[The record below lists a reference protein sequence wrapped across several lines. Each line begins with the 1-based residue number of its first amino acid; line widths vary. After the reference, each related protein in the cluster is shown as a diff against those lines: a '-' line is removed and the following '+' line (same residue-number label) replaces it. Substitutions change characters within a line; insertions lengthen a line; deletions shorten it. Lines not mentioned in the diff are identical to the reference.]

1 MNGGSSSDGNW
12 RDPNDARDPLSA
24 ERLEAADPDGFMRR
38 REFLQRAALTGGLA
52 MSMASVLSPDVILGE
67 AAARDRIAVPDP
79 KNLPLD
85 TIVVLM
91 MENRSF
97 DHYLGWLPGADGRQG
112 GLTYTNAAGQAFETH
127 RLAPDWQGC
136 AHPDPD
142 HSWDGGRDQLD
153 GGRMDGFL
161 RSGENDVF
169 SIGYYAEQDLPF
181 IPSVA
186 REFTTFDR
194 FFCSLLAS
202 TYPNREYMHSAQ
214 SYGMKDNTFPFLT
227 SEYAAGF
234 PDTTIFAA
242 LSAAGVSNRYFYT
255 DIPVS
260 ALWGA
265 PGIARSGQV
274 QEYYER
280 CRTGTLP
287 SVSFVDPAFSG
298 EEEGTSGD
306 EHPHGD
312 VRIGQAFMSD
322 VVHAFME
329 GPQWK
334 RGALFIVYDEW
345 GGFFDHVRPPRVP
358 DVRSSANVAEDFGQM
373 GMRIP
378 AVLVS
383 PYAKRGHVDHNIY
396 GFESILKL
404 IRYRYGLAPLTT
416 RDQYAKNIAR
426 SFDFESKPNYEV
438 PSLPDPATVAK
449 SACTTSPAPVTGS
462 ESGGGAGGGG
472 GILEG
477 LEGIIHLEGPSRPK
491 EHDLAALKTSGYL
504 DRLGFDYVPATPA
517 RTFRH
522 PSKLGLTP

>member
-1 MNGGSSSDGNW
+1 MSGRANGGNW
-12 RDPNDARDPLSA
+12 RDPNDPRLPESAEGLEARDSD
-24 ERLEAADPDGFMRR
+24 EFMRR
-38 REFLQRAALTGGLA
+38 REFLQRAAMTGGLA
-52 MSMASVLSPDVILGE
+52 MGMAGVLSPDTILAQ
-67 AAARDRIAVPDP
+67 AASTDRVDVPSP
-79 KNLPLD
+79 ANLPLD

-97 DHYLGWLPGADGRQG
+97 DHYLGWLPGADGRQA
-112 GLTYTNAAGQAFETH
+112 GLTYSNAAGQSFETH

-142 HSWDGGRDQLD
+142 HSWEGGRDQLD

-169 SIGYYAEQDLPF
+169 SIGYYAEPDLPF
-181 IPSVA
+181 IPAVA
-186 REFTTFDR
+186 KEFTTFDR

-202 TYPNREYMHSAQ
+202 TYPNRYYMHSAQ
-214 SYGMKDNTFPFLT
+214 SYGMKDNTLPFVDGNVADLL
-227 SEYAAGF
+227 GW
-234 PDTTIFAA
+234 PDETIFHS

-260 ALWGA
+260 ALWGL
-265 PGIARSGQV
+265 PGLARSGQV

-280 CRTGTLP
+280 CATGTLP
-287 SVSFVDPAFSG
+287 SVSFVDPSFAG
-298 EEEGTSGD
+298 EEQGTSGD

-312 VRIGQAFMSD
+312 VRVGQAFMSD

-329 GPQWK
+329 SPQWK

-345 GGFFDHVRPPRVP
+345 GGFFDHVRPPKVP
-358 DVRSSANVAEDFGQM
+358 DVRSSANLEEDFGQM

-383 PYAKRGHVDHNIY
+383 PYAKRNHVDHNIY

-416 RDQYAKNIAR
+416 RDEYAKNILR

-438 PSLPDPATVAK
+438 PDLPDPPTVVA
-449 SACTTSPAPVTGS
+449 SACSNPEGS
-462 ESGGGAGGGG
+462 E
-472 GILEG
+472 GIFESLGSEVTQ
-477 LEGIIHLEGPSRPK
+477 LDDPVRPK
-491 EHDLAALKTSGYL
+491 EHDLATLKSSGYL
-504 DRLGFDYVPATPA
+504 ERLGFKYKPATPA

-522 PSKLGLTP
+522 PSKLGLKP

>member
-1 MNGGSSSDGNW
+1 MSRRERSGEW
-12 RDPNDARDPLSA
+12 RDPNDARDPEAA
-24 ERLEAADPDGFMRR
+24 ERLEARDPEGVMRR
-38 REFLQRAALTGGLA
+38 REFLQKAALTGGLA
-52 MSMASVLSPDVILGE
+52 MGMAGVLGPDAILGQ
-67 AAARDRIAVPDP
+67 AAAAQRVDVPSA

-97 DHYLGWLPGADGRQG
+97 DHYLGWLPGADGRQAG
-112 GLTYTNAAGQAFETH
+112 MTYSDAAGQQFETH

-142 HSWDGGRDQLD
+142 HSWEGGRDQLD

-181 IPSVA
+181 IPA
-186 REFTTFDR
+186 AAKEFTTFDR

-202 TYPNREYMHSAQ
+202 TYPNRYYMHSAQ
-214 SYGMKDNTFPFLT
+214 SYGMKDNTLPFLH
-227 SEYAAGF
+227 SAESALGW

-242 LSAAGVSNRYFYT
+242 LAAAGVSNRYFYS

-265 PGIARSGQV
+265 PGLARSGQV

-280 CRTGTLP
+280 CATGTLP
-287 SVSFVDPAFSG
+287 SVSFVDPSFAG

-312 VRIGQAFMSD
+312 VRVGQAFMSD

-329 GPQWK
+329 SPQWE

-358 DVRSSANVAEDFGQM
+358 DIRSSADVGEDFGQM

-396 GFESILKL
+396 GFESILSL

-416 RDQYAKNIAR
+416 RDRYAKNILR
-426 SFDFESKPNYEV
+426 SFDFDSKPNYEV
-438 PSLPDPATVAK
+438 PDLPDPPSVVA
-449 SACTTSPAPVTGS
+449 SACTTEPSAT
-462 ESGGGAGGGG
+462 ESGGAAGGGVG
-472 GILEG
+472 ETIEGLTGILD
-477 LEGIIHLEGPSRPK
+477 LKAPARPK
-491 EHDLAALKTSGYL
+491 EHDLATLKTSGYL
-504 DRLGFDYVPATPA
+504 ERLGFDYRPATPE

-522 PSKLGLTP
+522 PSKLGLKP